1 MWPAHQPY
9 NAYAFLTQT
18 KEKFFFFSFSN
29 HISRLTLNDGLMD
42 HLDPVLTTL
51 AHRIPILIMH
61 IQLASRRVLSGC
73 RQDHLLIII
82 HGIDP
87 LALTRE
93 GERVAKLLATALVR
107 LIGVVSV
114 LGQRIGEVIRGAAI
128 KGREVA
134 VGMASNA
141 ADNRVDHGDVSDNDG
156 DEGFSAG
163 PATGLLGAIGTGL
176 VC

>member
-1 MWPAHQPY
+1 
-9 NAYAFLTQT
+9 
-18 KEKFFFFSFSN
+18 
-29 HISRLTLNDGLMD
+29 MD

-61 IQLASRRVLSGC
+61 IRLASRRVLFGC

-107 LIGVVSV
+107 LIGVVSI

-134 VGMASNA
+134 VGTASNA
-141 ADNRVDHGDVSDNDG
+141 ADNRVDHGDVSNNDG